1 MDDEWSLTNW
11 TMKDKG
17 QEIIVFFELFCAAV
31 IIADFLMCKL
41 IDFLER

>member
-1 MDDEWSLTNW
+1 MDWEDMNW

-17 QEIIVFFELFCAAV
+17 QEIIVFFELFCGAL